1 MSLEIPIDSSCLILC
16 QTQSDNS
23 RWLPYKKSP
32 FSGGVACSWIIIDLT
47 RDTCPLFLC
56 FRIDKTKAMYTDVC
70 MMGGGGGAILCPP
83 TIQTSVKFSR
93 GGDSAYERGGDARRK
108 F

>member
-56 FRIDKTKAMYTDVC
+56 LRIDKTKAMYTYVC
-70 MMGGGGGAILCPP
+70 MMGGQVCAPHHTNVRKIFPGGTPHMKGVGMLVGNFKLNP
-83 TIQTSVKFSR
+83 
-93 GGDSAYERGGDARRK
+93 
-108 F
+108 

>member
-70 MMGGGGGAILCPP
+70 MMGGGGGGKFVPP
-83 TIQTSVKFSR
+83 HYTNVRKIFP
-93 GGDSAYERGGDARRK
+93 GGGLRI
-108 F
+108 